1 MPVADF
7 TLEDMKKQRVK
18 GSRTSC
24 TTCCWPSASA
34 RSRSAPDCASARRCI
49 R

>member
-18 GSRTSC
+18 LKDEIYMLLLAFRAGQQYGSRLQSQ
-24 TTCCWPSASA
+24 
-34 RSRSAPDCASARRCI
+34 
-49 R
+49 